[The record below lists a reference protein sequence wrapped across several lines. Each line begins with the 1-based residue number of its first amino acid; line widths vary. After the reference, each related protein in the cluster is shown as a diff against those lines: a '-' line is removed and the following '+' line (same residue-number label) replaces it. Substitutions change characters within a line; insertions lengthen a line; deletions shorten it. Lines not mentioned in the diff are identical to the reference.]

1 MRTITVILLTI
12 LFCVWQIA
20 FLKKVKSTWKKYIPT
35 AIGGVGV
42 IIGLAICFISD
53 IPYVAKMYSQSTL
66 SENQYFA
73 ITICVLFAPC
83 LVGGLLGIVLEKF
96 FGKKQMLYFLPF
108 ILSLITYLAA
118 VFLGLGLISV
128 KELIWLA
135 LFLMSGFLLSDE
147 KVWGCL
153 FGMIP
158 GIVFIWMSTND
169 TGQVINIELPLG
181 LIIIGFYL
189 GCGAGIYQKRYLNKR

>member
-42 IIGLAICFISD
+42 IIGLTICFISY
-53 IPYVAKMYSQSTL
+53 IPYAAKMYSQSTL

-96 FGKKQMLYFLPF
+96 FGKRQILYFLPF

-118 VFLGLGLISV
+118 AFLGLGLISV

>member
-1 MRTITVILLTI
+1 MSTITVIILVV
-12 LFCVWQIA
+12 LFCIWQMA
-20 FLKKVKSTWKKYIPT
+20 FVKKVKSTWKKYIPT

-42 IIGLAICFISD
+42 IIGFAICFISY
-53 IPYVAKMYSQSTL
+53 IPYAVKMYSQSTL

-83 LVGGLLGIVLEKF
+83 LVGGLLGIVLARF
-96 FGKKQMLYFLPF
+96 FGKKQILYFLPF
-108 ILSLITYLAA
+108 ILSIITYMVAT
-118 VFLGLGLISV
+118 FLGLGMISV

-135 LFLMSGFLLSDE
+135 LFLTSGFLLSDE

-158 GIVFIWMSTND
+158 GIIFIWMSTNY
-169 TGQVINIELPLG
+169 TGQVVNIELPLG
-181 LIIIGFYL
+181 LVIIGFYV
-189 GCGAGIYQKRYLNKR
+189 GCGVGIYRKRYLNKR

>member
-118 VFLGLGLISV
+118 AFLGLGLISV

-153 FGMIP
+153 IGMIP

>member
-1 MRTITVILLTI
+1 MRTITVILLAI
-12 LFCVWQIA
+12 LFCVWQIV

-42 IIGLAICFISD
+42 IIGLAICFISY

-73 ITICVLFAPC
+73 ITVCVLFAPC

-96 FGKKQMLYFLPF
+96 FGKRKILYFLPF
-108 ILSLITYLAA
+108 ILSLITYFVAS
-118 VFLGLGLISV
+118 FLGFGMISV
-128 KELIWLA
+128 KELIWLT
-135 LFLMSGFLLSDE
+135 LFLTSGFLLSDE
-147 KVWGCL
+147 KAWGCL

-189 GCGAGIYQKRYLNKR
+189 GCGAGIYRKCYLNKR

>member
-1 MRTITVILLTI
+1 MRTITVILLAI

-42 IIGLAICFISD
+42 IIGLVICFISY
-53 IPYVAKMYSQSTL
+53 IPYAAKMYSQSTL

-96 FGKKQMLYFLPF
+96 FGKRQMLYFLPF

-118 VFLGLGLISV
+118 AFLGLGMISV

-135 LFLMSGFLLSDE
+135 LFLMSGFLISDE

-189 GCGAGIYQKRYLNKR
+189 GCGAGIYRKRYLNKR

>member
-1 MRTITVILLTI
+1 MRTITVILLVI

-42 IIGLAICFISD
+42 IIGLAICSISY

-73 ITICVLFAPC
+73 ITVCVLFAPC
-83 LVGGLLGIVLEKF
+83 LVGGLLGVVLEKF
-96 FGKKQMLYFLPF
+96 FGKRKILYFLPF
-108 ILSLITYLAA
+108 ILSLITYFVAS
-118 VFLGLGLISV
+118 FLGFGMISV

-135 LFLMSGFLLSDE
+135 LFLMSGFLISDE

-158 GIVFIWMSTND
+158 GIVFVWMSTND

-189 GCGAGIYQKRYLNKR
+189 GCGACIYRKRYLNKR